1 MPLPD
6 IHTLA
11 ARMPRMPLER
21 SQNGQPTR
29 GQYMAAQNQ
38 MKLLQAQRTAQRAA
52 DKRQASYMPKPESTG
67 GGFSPMAEL
76 TSLIDV
82 LLSIGDPEE
91 EEEPEAGE

>member
-29 GQYMAAQNQ
+29 GQYMAAQT
-38 MKLLQAQRTAQRAA
+38 R
-52 DKRQASYMPKPESTG
+52 
-67 GGFSPMAEL
+67 
-76 TSLIDV
+76 
-82 LLSIGDPEE
+82 
-91 EEEPEAGE
+91 

>member
-38 MKLLQAQRTAQRAA
+38 MKLLQAQRAQRMAQRAA
-52 DKRQASYMPKPESTG
+52 DK
-67 GGFSPMAEL
+67 
-76 TSLIDV
+76 
-82 LLSIGDPEE
+82 
-91 EEEPEAGE
+91 EAGELHA

>member
-1 MPLPD
+1 MPE
-6 IHTLA
+6 
-11 ARMPRMPLER
+11 LE
-21 SQNGQPTR
+21 S
-29 GQYMAAQNQ
+29 MA
-38 MKLLQAQRTAQRAA
+38 
-52 DKRQASYMPKPESTG
+52 